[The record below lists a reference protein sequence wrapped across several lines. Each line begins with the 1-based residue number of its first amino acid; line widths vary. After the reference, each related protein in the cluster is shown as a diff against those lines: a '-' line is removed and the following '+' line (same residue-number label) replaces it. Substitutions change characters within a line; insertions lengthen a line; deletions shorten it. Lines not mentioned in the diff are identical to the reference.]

1 MKLFDKKSLILLI
14 SVVSI
19 NLLCIISV
27 SYAYFTANIIGN
39 DKAEEMTVT
48 AGTMKIT
55 YTDSN
60 IVTLNNAI
68 PGDSLTKQFKVENT
82 GNLDTKYN
90 IKIDIENNDF
100 EDYNDL
106 KYTLTKN
113 GVVEPEKVL
122 PYEDGYIVIENEIKE
137 KGIDNYTLTLNFKKD
152 ESNQNDNAN
161 KKVKFK
167 IEVDSETDV
176 KLYEYQEPYRDESG
190 ANRPKLY
197 QGLIPMTFNE
207 DNTMKIADITKEWYN
222 YDEHKWGN
230 AVLIDNTNEE
240 IRNKFYKEDGTLR
253 INQTITEEDIL
264 QMYVWIPRYKYQLF
278 NAVAGESA
286 PKQIINIEFEKG
298 VTSTGNVSCKY
309 INEGNGTIREDCE
322 NAINGNWYTHP
333 AFTFGETELPGIWV
347 GKFEL
352 SDPQDPTGRNSRAIS
367 EITILPNKTSKI
379 NNSISQ
385 YFYASR
391 DIELQK
397 ASKYNLNQDEIDTHI
412 MKNMEWGAVAYLT
425 QSMYGIY
432 KDESHCNI
440 EGMLF
445 EECKLW
451 KNNLLQGMDNQIY
464 PNGGTATGCVET
476 NLDDDVEW
484 NSDGTLPVVC
494 PDMRKWNRGGTK
506 VSTTGNVYGIY
517 DMSGGDME
525 YVMGCMVNQ
534 NGIAYFEQAEFQA
547 TDSPIKNIPIDD
559 KYYEEYSY
567 SVYYGTMERGRLGDA
582 TKETI
587 LEYGSIYAAWNSNY
601 SYFPQIVSD
610 GDAWSWMLRGGLA
623 SHKDFAGVFSI
634 GRIEG
639 GGHTYI
645 SSRSVLTAQ
654 DGI

>member
-1 MKLFDKKSLILLI
+1 MKIFDKKSLILLI

-27 SYAYFTANIIGN
+27 SYAYFTANIVGN

-197 QGLIPMTFNE
+197 QGMIPITFNE
-207 DNTMKIADITKEWYN
+207 DNTMKIADITEEWYDYN
-222 YDEHKWGN
+222 DHKWGN

-278 NAVAGESA
+278 NAVAKESA
-286 PKQIINIEFEKG
+286 PKQIINIEFEQG
-298 VTSTGNVSCKY
+298 VTSTGTVTC
-309 INEGNGTIREDCE
+309 IIAANGKETCQND
-322 NAINGNWYTHP
+322 INGNWYTHP
-333 AFTFGETELPGIWV
+333 AFTFGDTELPGIWV
-347 GKFEL
+347 GKFEP
-352 SDPQDPTGRNSRAIS
+352 SDKEDPIGKNENDIG
-367 EITILPNKTSKI
+367 EITILPNKTSMVNKNI
-379 NNSISQ
+379 ATA
-385 YFYASR
+385 FYAEQALS
-391 DIELQK
+391 EEGN
-397 ASKYNLNQDEIDTHI
+397 KYNLKQDEVDTRV
-412 MKNMEWGAVAYLT
+412 MKNMEWGAVVYLT
-425 QSMYGIY
+425 ESTYGIF
-432 KDESHCNI
+432 KDSQNCNI
-440 EGMLF
+440 EGINF
-445 EECKLW
+445 TDCVVW
-451 KNNLLQGMDNQIY
+451 QNPIAQGTEDKTK
-464 PNGGTATGCVET
+464 GGTYTGCVDT
-476 NLDDDVEW
+476 QY
-484 NSDGTLPVVC
+484 TP
-494 PDMRKWNRGGTK
+494 KWNTEENTLAKCEADNQWKTGGTK
-506 VSTTGNVYGIY
+506 ASTTGNVYGIF
-517 DMSGGDME
+517 DMSGGASDS
-525 YVMGCMVNQ
+525 VMGVMIQENSIIPYY
-534 NGIAYFEQAEFQA
+534 NTTSGFDAENMP
-547 TDSPIKNIPIDD
+547 DS
-559 KYYEEYSY
+559 KYYDIYEYGRTQVSH
-567 SVYYGTMERGRLGDA
+567 ERGHLGDA
-582 TKETI
+582 TRET
-587 LEYGSIYAAWNSNY
+587 LSIYGNNSGSWDWDHAFFLCINGA
-601 SYFPQIVSD
+601 D
-610 GDAWSWMLRGGLA
+610 GLKSWFTRGGNQTSGNHSGILA
-623 SHKDFAGVFSI
+623 FTFDFGNNSI
-634 GRIEG
+634 AK
-639 GGHTYI
+639 TF
-645 SSRSVLTAQ
+645 RSVLSAA
-654 DGI
+654 

>member
-19 NLLCIISV
+19 NILCIISV

-90 IKIDIENNDF
+90 IKINIENNEF

-113 GVVEPEKVL
+113 GEQQPEKVL

-152 ESNQNDNAN
+152 NSNQNDNAN

-176 KLYEYQEPYRDESG
+176 RLYEYQEPYKDNSG

-197 QGLIPMTFNE
+197 QGLIPITFNE

-253 INQTITEEDIL
+253 INQAITEEDIL

-278 NAVAGESA
+278 NAVAGETSN
-286 PKQIINIEFEKG
+286 PQMINIEFEKG
-298 VTSTGNVSCKY
+298 ITSTGNVTCT
-309 INEGNGTIREDCE
+309 IETNGKETCE
-322 NAINGNWYTHP
+322 NDINGNWYTHP
-333 AFTFGETELPGIWV
+333 AFTFGDTELPGIWV
-347 GKFEL
+347 GKFEVGVVDGGSAPDL
-352 SDPQDPTGRNSRAIS
+352 YV
-367 EITILPNKTSKI
+367 LPEYIPYRRTTLAT
-379 NNSISQ
+379 Q
-385 YFYASR
+385 FYAIR
-391 DIELQK
+391 DIDTK
-397 ASKYNLNQDEIDTHI
+397 YADKYNLNSSEIDTHV
-412 MKNMEWGAVAYLT
+412 MKNMDWGAVAYL
-425 QSMYGIY
+425 SSSKYGRYID
-432 KDESHCNI
+432 KDTCVSGGCEIWINNVHWITGCSKSPNDSEDADFNSTPAVC
-440 EGMLF
+440 
-445 EECKLW
+445 EELNKW
-451 KNNLLQGMDNQIY
+451 KNIYGVHASTTDNIY
-464 PNGGTATGCVET
+464 GVYDMNGGTAE
-476 NLDDDVEW
+476 
-484 NSDGTLPVVC
+484 
-494 PDMRKWNRGGTK
+494 
-506 VSTTGNVYGIY
+506 I
-517 DMSGGDME
+517 
-525 YVMGCMVNQ
+525 VMGNIVDVNG
-534 NGIAYFEQAEFQA
+534 NFNPGVSEFEEQPQ
-547 TDSPIKNIPIDD
+547 K
-559 KYYEEYSY
+559 KYYEAYEYSKI
-567 SVYYGTMERGRLGDA
+567 GTTYERGHLGDA
-582 TKETI
+582 TRETLI
-587 LEYGSIYAAWNSNY
+587 LLDNIDNGAWY
-601 SYFPQIVSD
+601 DDASYFPPPGPWFSR
-610 GDAWSWMLRGGLA
+610 GDSFSSGKGAGIFAFKYLGGRDHSYKA
-623 SHKDFAGVFSI
+623 C
-634 GRIEG
+634 RI
-639 GGHTYI
+639 TI
-645 SSRSVLTAQ
+645 TAQ
-654 DGI
+654 DGNE

>member
-90 IKIDIENNDF
+90 IKINIENNEF

-113 GVVEPEKVL
+113 GEQQPEKVL

-152 ESNQNDNAN
+152 NSNQNDNAN

-176 KLYEYQEPYRDESG
+176 RLYEYQEPYKDNSG

-197 QGLIPMTFNE
+197 QGLIPITFNE

-253 INQTITEEDIL
+253 INQAITEEDIL

-278 NAVAGESA
+278 NAVAGESV
-286 PKQIINIEFEKG
+286 PEQMINIEFEKG

-333 AFTFGETELPGIWV
+333 AFTFGDTELPGIWV
-347 GKFEL
+347 GKFKPTFTL
-352 SDPQDPTGRNSRAIS
+352 PQSTE
-367 EITILPNKTSKI
+367 EILILPNKS
-379 NNSISQ
+379 
-385 YFYASR
+385 FYYSHSMQR
-391 DIELQK
+391 HFYLSNRIEK
-397 ASKYNLNQDEIDTHI
+397 TSKYNLNEPEIDIHPLKSI
-412 MKNMEWGAVAYLT
+412 DWGSIAYLT
-425 QSMYGIY
+425 NSKYGRYINA
-432 KDESHCNI
+432 ETCVEGGCEVWFNNVAI
-440 EGMLF
+440 EG
-445 EECKLW
+445 
-451 KNNLLQGMDNQIY
+451 IS
-464 PNGGTATGCVET
+464 TGCSADSNTEGPNRYITTTVE
-476 NLDDDVEW
+476 NCEISNQW
-484 NSDGTLPVVC
+484 NNNGVHA
-494 PDMRKWNRGGTK
+494 
-506 VSTTGNVYGIY
+506 STTDNIYGIY
-517 DMSGGDME
+517 DMHGAGNWTR
-525 YVMGCMVNQ
+525 VMGNIVDES
-534 NGIAYFEQAEFQA
+534 GKFLPGSSGF
-547 TDSPIKNIPIDD
+547 TTPPDS
-559 KYYEEYSY
+559 KYYDIYSF
-567 SVYYGTMERGRLGDA
+567 SGSFRGHLGDA
-582 TKETI
+582 TREVYNPSTI
-587 LEYGSIYAAWNSNY
+587 ENKNYNYWYTSNSNY
-601 SYFPQIVSD
+601 PSDVSSP
-610 GDAWSWMLRGGLA
+610 WLIRGGA
-623 SHKDFAGVFSI
+623 AWYPDTSGIFTFSDNK
-634 GRIEG
+634 G
-639 GGHTYI
+639 GSYNAWVVI
-645 SSRSVLTAQ
+645 TAQ
-654 DGI
+654 DGTA